1 MDRRPEILARVVVT
15 AMNLRAI
22 LIATALLLIAANAS
36 AQVDPFEFE
45 VYPYQTEG
53 KGMVELES
61 LNSFVPNG
69 HNHGGAGTSAG
80 DFASQAMYRTAF
92 ELTYGLTDHLE
103 AAAYLNLAHS
113 NGDSFQ
119 YAGSKFRVRGSLFEQ
134 SELPVDLGWYLELE
148 WHRTPQFDD
157 NQLELEFKG
166 IIEKDIRKFQISL
179 NPIFE
184 KAAFVGPNK
193 NKGIAF
199 GYAAGIYYNYLREI
213 SPGLEF
219 YGAVGL
225 IDDNDPLQ
233 AQQHYIFPV
242 LRGDLP
248 SGIEYSVGPGIGLTR
263 GSDRVLI
270 KFNLEL
276 ERFVGALF

>member
-1 MDRRPEILARVVVT
+1 
-15 AMNLRAI
+15 MNLRAI
-22 LIATALLLIAANAS
+22 VLGAALLLIAASAS

-45 VYPYQTEG
+45 VYPYQTVG
-53 KGMVELES
+53 NGMVELES
-61 LNSFVPNG
+61 LNSFVPSG
-69 HNHGGAGTSAG
+69 HNHGGDGTSAG
-80 DFASQAMYRTAF
+80 DFPSHAMYRTAF
-92 ELTYGLTDHLE
+92 ELTYGLTDHVE
-103 AAAYLNLAHS
+103 AAAYLNLARP
-113 NGDSFQ
+113 NAKSFQ

-134 SELPVDLGWYLELE
+134 GELPIDLGWYLELE
-148 WHRTPQFDD
+148 WHRTPQFDE
-157 NQLELEFKG
+157 NQLELEFKP
-166 IIEKDIRKFQISL
+166 IIEKDIRKFEISL

-199 GYAAGIYYNYLREI
+199 GYAAGLYYNYLREI

-263 GSDRVLI
+263 GSDRVI
-270 KFNLEL
+270 VKFNLEL
-276 ERFVGALF
+276 EHFIGTLF

>member
-1 MDRRPEILARVVVT
+1 MDRRREILARVVVT

-22 LIATALLLIAANAS
+22 FIATALLLIAANAS

-103 AAAYLNLAHS
+103 AAAYLNLAHP
-113 NGDSFQ
+113 NADSFQ

-134 SELPVDLGWYLELE
+134 GELPVDLGWYLELE

-166 IIEKDIRKFQISL
+166 DHRERHPQISDL
-179 NPIFE
+179 PQPDF
-184 KAAFVGPNK
+184 
-193 NKGIAF
+193 
-199 GYAAGIYYNYLREI
+199 RE
-213 SPGLEF
+213 GGF
-219 YGAVGL
+219 RRT
-225 IDDNDPLQ
+225 
-233 AQQHYIFPV
+233 QQEQGTRV
-242 LRGDLP
+242 RLRGGCLLRLP
-248 SGIEYSVGPGIGLTR
+248 ARDFARP
-263 GSDRVLI
+263 
-270 KFNLEL
+270 
-276 ERFVGALF
+276 